1 MAQSLCKIY
10 LHIIFH
16 VKTSSPVIDGQDLEP
31 LHRYIGHL
39 INASG
44 CQSIRVGGVSDHV
57 HVVCL
62 LSRDQTVS
70 HLVEEMKRN
79 SSRWI
84 KTHNARYHDFAWQ
97 GGYAAFSVSQSVVEK
112 TIQYVEHQQEH
123 HQKVS
128 FRDEYLQFLKLYGIA
143 YDDRYVFSD

>member
-16 VKTSSPVIDGQDLEP
+16 VKTCSPNIDEQDLE
-31 LHRYIGHL
+31 HVHSYIGHL
-39 INASG
+39 INVAG

-62 LSRDQTVS
+62 LSRNQTVS

-84 KTHNARYHDFAWQ
+84 KTFNPKYHDFAWQ
-97 GGYAAFSVSQSVVEK
+97 GGYAAFSVSQSVVDK
-112 TIQYVEHQQEH
+112 TIQYVENQQEH
-123 HQKVS
+123 HRKLS
-128 FRDEYLQFLKLYGIA
+128 FHDEYLQFLKLYGIE